1 MRSALAASKHAH
13 LLVRLLTIPGLFLL
27 LEKWLTLQAVY
38 KGLYLLVMMGAAVSV
53 RISSED
59 FCASPKDWRLERL
72 TICLAGKIKLS

>member
-59 FCASPKDWRLERL
+59 FCASPKDWRLEGL